1 MRHLKTLLLA
11 TTLFFSAV
19 SLTNAQGKV
28 AHINLQDIIVA
39 MPEYS
44 AAKAEVE
51 KAGKTYETEIDNSL
65 GELQKKADQ
74 YRNESASQTDEENAK
89 RAQELEGMR
98 QSIAQYQQQA
108 QQNIQKQEFD
118 LLKPIREKAQQAVE
132 KVAAAQGYDYVFD
145 LTTLVVAKGKDIT
158 ADVKKELG
166 ITQ

>member
-11 TTLFFSAV
+11 TTLFFGAV
-19 SLTNAQGKV
+19 SLTHAQGKV
-28 AHINLQDIIVA
+28 AHINLQDVITS

-51 KAGKTYETEIDNSL
+51 KTGKTYEAEIDNSIK
-65 GELQKKADQ
+65 ELQKKAEQ
-74 YRNESASQTDEENAK
+74 YQNESASQTDEENAK
-89 RAQELEGMR
+89 RAQEIQGIRE
-98 QSIAQYQQQA
+98 SIAQYQQQA

-132 KVAAAQGYDYVFD
+132 KVAKAQGYDYVLD
-145 LTTLVVAKGKDIT
+145 LISLVVANGKDIT